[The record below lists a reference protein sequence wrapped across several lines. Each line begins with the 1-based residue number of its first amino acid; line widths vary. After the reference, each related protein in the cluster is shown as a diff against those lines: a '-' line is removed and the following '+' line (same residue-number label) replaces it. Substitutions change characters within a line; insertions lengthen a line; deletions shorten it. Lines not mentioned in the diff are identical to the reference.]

1 LRPAPDAARSLS
13 HVAGNLTRRARMDSA
28 GAPRGVRMLK
38 KSRYPIPRA
47 RPLQVYAFDPSVG
60 RSLNN
65 YLTIEVPYE
74 KLEPGPVGNRI
85 AVVDYDA
92 SNELYYEPIDLDDP
106 AALLNGGLDPSES
119 DPRFHQQMA
128 YAIASKTIERF
139 DLALGRRVRWKT
151 IPGSRRTNPFHRRLR
166 IFPHAFQQANAFY
179 DAKLG
184 AVLFGYFAASR
195 VNPGEAIPGQTI
207 HTCLSHDIIVHEMTH
222 AVIDGQ
228 REYLTDA
235 TGPDAAA
242 FHEAFADI
250 VALFQHFAFKDV
262 LLDTI
267 YRTGGQIHRVQLESE
282 VTPANGRAAIV
293 PELTKDN
300 PLVGLA
306 RQFGF
311 ESAQKGGPRAAL
323 RSAIGTPPNSKALES
338 ISEPHERGAIL
349 VSAVFD
355 AYFTAYISRTRDIM
369 RRARVE
375 GTVTPRG
382 DLRPDLAERLAQE
395 ASTVAGHF
403 LNMCIRALDYCPP
416 VDLTFGE
423 FLRAIITADSDIEPD
438 DQYDY
443 RGALITAFRLRGI
456 VPQEVVSYAE
466 EALRWGGTDAIDRP
480 SPPPCVGLDYGTRTG
495 GEYAEVRNRTS
506 VNARV
511 LVAYAKANAASLGL
525 DPDPE
530 TPPQAHGFHPVYR
543 VKPSGKLEV
552 SFVAELLQQRKVPLD
567 PSAQESPL
575 LTFRGGSTVIFDDRG
590 EVRYV
595 IRKNINNRNRL
606 AKQQGFSLESL
617 DTAAAA
623 PYVGLHGV
631 QSQINFQLVH
641 EGV

>member
-1 LRPAPDAARSLS
+1 
-13 HVAGNLTRRARMDSA
+13 
-28 GAPRGVRMLK
+28 MLI
-38 KSRYPIPRA
+38 KSRYPRPRA
-47 RPLQVYAFDPSVG
+47 RPLRVYAFDPSVG

-65 YLTIEVPYE
+65 YMTIDVPYE
-74 KLEPGPVGNRI
+74 KLEPGPVGGRVAI
-85 AVVDYDA
+85 VDYDA
-92 SNELYYEPIDLDDP
+92 SNELYYEPVDLDDP
-106 AALLNGGLDPSES
+106 AALLSCGLDPNES
-119 DPRFHQQMA
+119 DPRFHQQMV

-151 IPGSRRTNPFHRRLR
+151 RPGSRRAQPFHRLLR

-179 DAKLG
+179 DASLG
-184 AVLFGYFAASR
+184 AVLFGYFAAST
-195 VNPGEAIPGQTI
+195 VNPGEALPGQTVY
-207 HTCLSHDIIVHEMTH
+207 TCLSHDIIVHEMTH

-250 VALFQHFAFKDV
+250 VALFQHFTFKDA

-267 YRTGGQIHRVQLESE
+267 YRTGGQIHRAQLEAE
-282 VTPANGRAAIV
+282 VRPANGGAAIV
-293 PELTKDN
+293 PELSRDN

-311 ESAQKGGPRAAL
+311 ESVQKGGPRAAL
-323 RSAIGTPPNSKALES
+323 RSAIGTPPNSKALATTH
-338 ISEPHERGAIL
+338 EPHERGAIL

-355 AYFTAYISRTRDIM
+355 AYFTAYVARTRAIM

-375 GTVTPRG
+375 GTVTPQG
-382 DLRPDLAERLAQE
+382 DLHPDLAERLAQE

-423 FLRAIITADSDIEPD
+423 FLRAIITADSDLEPD
-438 DQYDY
+438 DQYGY
-443 RGALITAFRLRGI
+443 RDALITAFRLRGI

-466 EALRWGGTDAIDRP
+466 EALRWGGTDAPDQP

-495 GEYAEVRNRTS
+495 GEYAELRNQTRE
-506 VNARV
+506 NAQI
-511 LVAYAKANAASLGL
+511 LVEFAKAHAASLGL
-525 DPDPE
+525 DPE
-530 TPPQAHGFHPVYR
+530 RRIQAHGFHPVYR

-567 PSAQESPL
+567 PSASNGPM
-575 LTFRGGSTVIFDDRG
+575 LTFRGGSTVIFDDLG

-595 IRKNINNRNRL
+595 IRKRVNSENRL
-606 AKQQGFSLESL
+606 ARQQGFSLESL
-617 DTAAAA
+617 DTAAEA
-623 PYVGLHGV
+623 PYLGLHGV

-641 EGV
+641 KGV